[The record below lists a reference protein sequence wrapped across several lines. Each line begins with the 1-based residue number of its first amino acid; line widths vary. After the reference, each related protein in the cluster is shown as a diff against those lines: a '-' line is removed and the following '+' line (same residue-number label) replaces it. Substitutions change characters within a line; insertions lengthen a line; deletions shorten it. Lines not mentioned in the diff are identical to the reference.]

1 MSELQSLIQQIPTSQ
16 IAAHIGESPEETQR
30 AINTLIPTLLSGL
43 EANAQ
48 DPAGERSILEAL
60 EQHDPALVEGGV
72 DPNQID
78 TADGDKIASH
88 VFGPHRD
95 QVIERLS
102 LNGAGSSGLL
112 QKLLPILA
120 PIVLSFLMQQ
130 LQKKMGGGAAPREP
144 QGGGA
149 QGGGLG
155 DILGQIL
162 GGGMGGAE
170 APAPAPEPSAP
181 QTGGIGDILG
191 QILGGGFGGDAAPEQ
206 PTEPAEAP
214 APAPRQQQAPSGER
228 PTRPVLP
235 GPNDVRRDR
244 DVNPS
249 GDAESRQSG
258 GGIGDILGGVLGD
271 LLGGGRR

>member
-214 APAPRQQQAPSGER
+214 APAPRQQQAPGGER

-235 GPNDVRRDR
+235 GPNDVRGDR
-244 DVNPS
+244 DVIPS

-258 GGIGDILGGVLGD
+258 GGIGDILGGVIGD
-271 LLGGGRR
+271 LLGRGRR

>member
-1 MSELQSLIQQIPTSQ
+1 MSELQSLMQQMPTNQ
-16 IAAHIGESPEETQR
+16 IAAQIGESPEETQR

-78 TADGDKIASH
+78 TTDGDKIASH

-102 LNGAGSSGLL
+102 LNGAGSSGVL

-130 LQKKMGGGAAPREP
+130 LQKKMGGSAAPREP

-170 APAPAPEPSAP
+170 APAPAP
-181 QTGGIGDILG
+181 
-191 QILGGGFGGDAAPEQ
+191 
-206 PTEPAEAP
+206 
-214 APAPRQQQAPSGER
+214 RQQQAPSGER

-244 DVNPS
+244 DANAS
-249 GDAESRQSG
+249 GDADSRQSG
-258 GGIGDILGGVLGD
+258 GSIGDILGGVLGD

>member
-1 MSELQSLIQQIPTSQ
+1 MARTTAICQVFAIHPQRHLSRIGQCSDLRAHMLLGPPISDHFCHAPASLVQTNAVSWVERAPTGLTRKADYVRASEPHP
-16 IAAHIGESPEETQR
+16 ADPDESDRCPDWRVTRGDTARDQH
-30 AINTLIPTLLSGL
+30 IPTLLSGL

-48 DPAGERSILEAL
+48 DLAGECSILEAL

-88 VFGPHRD
+88 VFSPHRD

-102 LNGAGSSGLL
+102 LNGAGSSG
-112 QKLLPILA
+112 LLPILA

-130 LQKKMGGGAAPREP
+130 LQKKMGGGAAPRDP

-149 QGGGLG
+149 Q
-155 DILGQIL
+155 
-162 GGGMGGAE
+162 
-170 APAPAPEPSAP
+170 
-181 QTGGIGDILG
+181 
-191 QILGGGFGGDAAPEQ
+191 
-206 PTEPAEAP
+206 
-214 APAPRQQQAPSGER
+214 
-228 PTRPVLP
+228 
-235 GPNDVRRDR
+235 
-244 DVNPS
+244 
-249 GDAESRQSG
+249 G